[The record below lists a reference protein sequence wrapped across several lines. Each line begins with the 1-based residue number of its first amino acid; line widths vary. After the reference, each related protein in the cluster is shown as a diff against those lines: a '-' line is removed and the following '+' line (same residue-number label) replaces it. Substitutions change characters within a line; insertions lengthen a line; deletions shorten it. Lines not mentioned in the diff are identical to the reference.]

1 MAHTRVK
8 LKNAESSIAF
18 IQEQHA
24 KTLEGLHQEIQKLQ
38 KKNARLTFELAMK
51 GSSGA
56 SSTSS
61 CTECKH
67 LGEELISSK
76 AEVLR
81 LLSALSA
88 REERSSLLGHQL
100 TESEKKFAAEVK
112 NREDKIGQLSAE
124 LESKADTVAYL
135 TQQLHQSKLRLKKAL
150 EKHPYAAPTHT
161 AAVGDAALQPGR
173 SSASTRPYQ
182 TSRVVRRTT
191 SSPVPQEVAFLTS
204 VSPEAKT
211 MRHLPTPPYPPVRRA
226 STPRRRKPDLSPGT
240 SSSSSS
246 SPRDLSESRE
256 LSTQPRPPSVSPR
269 QQSGGSR
276 TNLDPVR
283 AQRHRPSPPDIS
295 DILQS
300 QKSVVPVITKPTPP
314 VLPPI
319 QSDTCMHAERHCSA
333 ASLADDLP
341 QSKSVDCYASSE
353 RTNTPSSR
361 LRHYPQRHRHIV
373 LAKSQGLSS
382 APSTLRVLRC
392 GPRTL
397 ESEEKDTDRYT
408 PGAAEGTLMVKENVN
423 EKSQAWQQLHQHGA
437 D

>member
-1 MAHTRVK
+1 MSAH
-8 LKNAESSIAF
+8 I
-18 IQEQHA
+18 IP
-24 KTLEGLHQEIQKLQ
+24 G
-38 KKNARLTFELAMK
+38 
-51 GSSGA
+51 
-56 SSTSS
+56 

-211 MRHLPTPPYPPVRRA
+211 MRHLPTPPLP
-226 STPRRRKPDLSPGT
+226 
-240 SSSSSS
+240 
-246 SPRDLSESRE
+246 
-256 LSTQPRPPSVSPR
+256 PRPPSSPR
-269 QQSGGSR
+269 PPLR
-276 TNLDPVR
+276 T
-283 AQRHRPSPPDIS
+283 RPYAGPAHPDAEN
-295 DILQS
+295 
-300 QKSVVPVITKPTPP
+300 PTSLPGL
-314 VLPPI
+314 LPPPPPPREI
-319 QSDTCMHAERHCSA
+319 FQRAESSA
-333 ASLADDLP
+333 LSRDLP
-341 QSKSVDCYASSE
+341 AFRPDNKAGVPEQ
-353 RTNTPSSR
+353 T
-361 LRHYPQRHRHIV
+361 
-373 LAKSQGLSS
+373 
-382 APSTLRVLRC
+382 
-392 GPRTL
+392 
-397 ESEEKDTDRYT
+397 
-408 PGAAEGTLMVKENVN
+408 
-423 EKSQAWQQLHQHGA
+423 
-437 D
+437 